1 MKDSWSLAIPIQ
13 HSNEQSVS
21 YVALLT
27 QAAWRSGS
35 FGEPRL
41 WSDSLSMQ
49 SNCCSV
55 RSKQACGGADSL
67 PHFRRGVADQLHHF
81 ASDGFGHTITTA
93 SQNQQSPRRESIL

>member
-1 MKDSWSLAIPIQ
+1 MIGRATVLAGDGALETTSYPPRTQRSMKDSWSLAIPIQ

-41 WSDSLSMQ
+41 
-49 SNCCSV
+49 
-55 RSKQACGGADSL
+55 
-67 PHFRRGVADQLHHF
+67 
-81 ASDGFGHTITTA
+81 
-93 SQNQQSPRRESIL
+93 